1 MAVSGPLMVG
11 SALVASANRPVGR
24 PQDLNVED
32 VAIDSRSGSTIAG
45 WYCAHPDATAAVVIT
60 HGIGGTRS
68 SLVERAKLFFDA
80 GYSVLMIDLQAHGAS
95 PGKQITL
102 GHLERH
108 DVQAAVDYIRSHD
121 PKLHIGVVGISL
133 GGASALLGSPLGI
146 DALVLES
153 VFPTIEE
160 AIRNRIAA
168 RVGMLEP
175 ILSPMLLCQI
185 QPRLG
190 ISLGELRPIESISK
204 IGCPVLVMSGSE
216 DLHTTEHETKTL
228 YKNANDPKELAIFEG
243 ATHED
248 LQQQNPHQ
256 YRTVVLEFLGKHL

>member
-1 MAVSGPLMVG
+1 M
-11 SALVASANRPVGR
+11 
-24 PQDLNVED
+24 
-32 VAIDSRSGSTIAG
+32 IAG
-45 WYCAHPDATAAVVIT
+45 WYCAHPDATAAIVIT
-60 HGIGGTRS
+60 HGIGGTRT

-95 PGKQITL
+95 PGKQITW
-102 GHLERH
+102 GHLERY
-108 DVQAAVDYIRSHD
+108 DVQAAVDYIRSND
-121 PKLHIGVVGISL
+121 PKLRIGVVGISL

-153 VFPTIEE
+153 VYPTIEE
-160 AIRNRIAA
+160 AIRNRIAT

-185 QPRLG
+185 QSRLG
-190 ISLGELRPIESISK
+190 ISPGELRPIESITK
-204 IGCPVLVMSGSE
+204 IDCPVLIMSGSA
-216 DLHTTEHETKTL
+216 DQHTTEHETKTM
-228 YKNANDPKELAIFEG
+228 YKKANDPKELAIFEG

-256 YRTVVLEFLGKHL
+256 YRTVVLEFLGKHLKDRP